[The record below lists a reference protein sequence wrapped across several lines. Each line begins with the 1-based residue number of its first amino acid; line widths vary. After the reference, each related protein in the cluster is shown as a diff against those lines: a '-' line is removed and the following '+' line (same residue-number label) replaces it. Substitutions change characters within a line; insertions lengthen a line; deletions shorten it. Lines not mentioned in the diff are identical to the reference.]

1 MVISDTRRN
10 ILNDVNRKPFTDI
23 REDLFE
29 ELVENLRQENIYYK
43 FRVAIPKNGKT
54 LKFRGI
60 LIYKIMLAS
69 NKWKNKGIAVPVNLP
84 QYQLNEIGGEKFK
97 RWTGCEL
104 TLSNYWKVLNVL
116 TEYSKKICRTKYS
129 RKRRK
134 PKTFK
139 GHSATL
145 SYDRKEKTS
154 IQSPTQLTRAKEDIN
169 AGDLIILENDGVRK
183 ALQTDSPTAIRGT
196 AIKDYNAGEVI
207 NAEIEIRGKVSGR
220 GSLGGDLYSEETIH
234 SFEDFSIACF
244 EPEEKL
250 KKIPNSKVK
259 RIPKKRK
266 I

>member
-1 MVISDTRRN
+1 MPLWKEKGPTLKD
-10 ILNDVNRKPFTDI
+10 L

-84 QYQLNEIGGEKFK
+84 QYQLNEIGGERFK

-104 TLSNYWKVLNVL
+104 TMSNYWKVLNVL
-116 TEYSKKICRTKYS
+116 TEYSKRICRTKYS
-129 RKRRK
+129 KKRRK

-145 SYDRKEKTS
+145 SYDRKEKTL
-154 IQSPTQLTRAKEDIN
+154 IQSPTQFTKAKEDIN

-183 ALQTDSPTAIRGT
+183 ALQTDSPIALRGT
-196 AIKDYNAGEVI
+196 AIKDYRAGEVI
-207 NAEIEIRGKVSGR
+207 NVETKIRGYTPNRDSSG
-220 GSLGGDLYSEETIH
+220 GYDLEGEIDEKGVIP
-234 SFEDFSIACF
+234 FEDFAAACF
-244 EPEEKL
+244 EAEEKL
-250 KKIPNSKVK
+250 KKIPNKKIK